1 MFGALPSEYH
11 TVYKRKLVTAATN
24 PAVTTA
30 EAKTWC
36 AISSSSH
43 DTLIANLVKAATNK
57 IETDFDCALI
67 TQTWDVKAD
76 RFPTK
81 CWENEDAAIVPVIYP
96 VQSVTHIKYTATDGT
111 ADTTLATSVYQ
122 LENDFGM
129 PSRILLKYD
138 QDWPDTQGGFNDV
151 TARLVCGYGASDSDV
166 PEAVRTA
173 ILLMVK
179 YWYDNPED
187 SYQKGNVWERSAK
200 ALLQNHFQ
208 WRL

>member
-1 MFGALPSEYH
+1 MFGALPSEYD
-11 TVYKRKLVTAATN
+11 TVYRRKLVTAPEN
-24 PAVTTA
+24 LAVTFE

-36 AISSSSH
+36 AVASSSH
-43 DTLIANLVKAATNK
+43 DSLITQLVKAATNK

-81 CWENEDAAIVPVIYP
+81 CWENDDAAIVPVIYP
-96 VQSVTHIKYTATDGT
+96 VQEITHIKYTNTAGT

-122 LENDFGM
+122 LENDHGK

-138 QDWPDTQGGFNDV
+138 QSWPDVQDTFNAV
-151 TARLVCGYGASDSDV
+151 TVRLVCGYGADSTFV
-166 PEAVRTA
+166 PEAIRTA

-187 SYQKGNVWERSAK
+187 NYLKGATWERSAK
-200 ALLQNHFQ
+200 ALLNNHFQ

>member
-1 MFGALPSEYH
+1 MFGDLKSEYH
-11 TVYKRKLVTAATN
+11 TVYRRKLVTAAAS

-43 DTLIANLVKAATNK
+43 DSLIANLVKAATNK

-96 VQSVTHIKYTATDGT
+96 VQSITHIKYTNTAGT

-122 LENDFGM
+122 LENDFGQ
-129 PSRILLKYD
+129 PARILLKYD
-138 QDWPDTQGGFNDV
+138 QSWPDVQDTFNAV
-151 TARLVCGYGASDSDV
+151 TARLVCGYGSSASDV

-173 ILLMVK
+173 ILLLVK

-187 SYQKGNVWERSAK
+187 NYLKGATWERSAK